1 MPCQLSLVV
10 GEGDS
15 PATHDDVTVVM
26 MEVEKKRMRGD
37 VDGRLLTGVD
47 VRNVS
52 GEGAAGNAIFQTLTP

>member
-1 MPCQLSLVV
+1 
-10 GEGDS
+10 
-15 PATHDDVTVVM
+15 M